1 MVSIKKRN
9 LHAALRDDGSHFG
22 AEWPIPPFKHFNQAP
37 SDVFQKKGGGGYIWN
52 ETGWCFIASP
62 IARFYYILVGQQNTL
77 QQQAAKTPHTAA

>member
-37 SDVFQKKGGGGYIWN
+37 SDVFQKKGGGG
-52 ETGWCFIASP
+52 
-62 IARFYYILVGQQNTL
+62 
-77 QQQAAKTPHTAA
+77 